1 VRAAELLDRL
11 RGIAALPESARDQAV
26 DDLLGLGAAS
36 PACSAPPGEH
46 LVGHHASGVD
56 AILRMLRE
64 APVGEGDVFVDL
76 GSGLGRVVLLASLLT
91 GARARGV
98 EIQPELARRSRA
110 AVERLREAGALRA
123 ELEIVT
129 ADARDAELDDGT
141 VFYLYTP
148 FTGPVLAA
156 VLARLRAVAERRAPA
171 RIVVCALGFDL
182 ERAAPWLVPRPTD
195 AFWLTIYDSDLAR
208 G

>member
-11 RGIAALPESARDQAV
+11 HALGALPEHARDQAV
-26 DDLLGLGAAS
+26 EELLELGAAS
-36 PACSAPPGEH
+36 SAPPGEH

-64 APVGEGDVFVDL
+64 APVREGDVLVDL
-76 GSGLGRVVLLASLLT
+76 GSGLGKVVLLASLLT

-110 AVERLREAGALRA
+110 AAERLRAAGALRA
-123 ELEIVT
+123 EIDIVT
-129 ADARDAELDDGT
+129 GDVRDAPLDDGT

-156 VLARLRAVAERRAPA
+156 VLARLRAVAARRAPE
-171 RIVVCALGFDL
+171 RIVVCALGLDL
-182 ERAAPWLVPRPTD
+182 DRAGPWLVPRPTD